1 MISVALATYNGEKY
15 VEEQLQ
21 SILNQTRNVDEI
33 IVVDDYSQDNTVEIV
48 KQVLSLASCNV
59 KIVQNEQ
66 NLGYKKNFHKAV
78 SFCRGDFVFLC
89 DQDDYW
95 HQDKVSR
102 MMQILEND
110 EKMLCLASS
119 FSLIDGKGYPKVE
132 EENPLFSNH
141 NLYRV
146 PVKKGSLV
154 QVPFDEMLIQNGF
167 QGCAL
172 CIKREIVDLFVNH
185 FTDELFHDWLINL
198 YASMKNGLYFLNEEL
213 FDYRI
218 HEKNTIGIVE
228 DEGLNK
234 MERLKKTNT
243 LHQRT
248 LFAKSCL
255 QQIDVLKQQDVK
267 VELYQPDID
276 KKRLFYQ
283 EHVLN
288 LENGHPLRLL
298 FSNFSPYY
306 GLIKTRKAR
315 VMDIVFA
322 LARRMRIR

>member
-15 VEEQLQ
+15 VEQQLQ
-21 SILNQTRNVDEI
+21 SILNQTRSVDEI
-33 IVVDDYSQDNTVEIV
+33 IVVDDCSQDNTVEIV
-48 KQVLSLASCNV
+48 KQVLSSASCDI

-102 MMQILEND
+102 MMTVLEND

-119 FSLIDGKGYPKVE
+119 FSLIDGNGHSKVE
-132 EENPLFSNH
+132 EDNPLFSNH

-172 CIKREIVDLFVNH
+172 CIKRPIVDLFVHH
-185 FTDELFHDWLINL
+185 FTDQLFHDWLINL
-198 YASMKNGLYFLNEEL
+198 YASMMDGFYFLNEEL

-248 LFAKSCL
+248 LFAKSCIN
-255 QQIDVLKQQDVK
+255 QIDLLNAQK
-267 VELYQPDID
+267 VQVEFYQPDIFQ
-276 KKRLFYQ
+276 KRAFYAN
-283 EHVLN
+283 HIAY
-288 LENGHPLRLL
+288 LEQGNPIRLL
-298 FSNFSPYY
+298 LSNTSPYY

-322 LARRMRIR
+322 VARRLGIR